1 VADYYLDSSALV
13 KSYVAETGTKWVRT
27 ILDDGQNSIFISSL
41 AEVEVVA
48 ALTRRYR
55 VGDLTVQQ
63 LDQACDEVRQDAET
77 YISVPLTNNL
87 IRAAVG
93 LARTHG
99 LRGYDAVQF
108 ATALEV
114 RDALMQ
120 NQLGQDFTLVSA
132 DHELNAVAALEGL
145 QVEDPNTH

>member
-1 VADYYLDSSALV
+1 MADLYFDSSALV
-13 KSYVAETGTKWVRT
+13 KSYVAELGTNWVST
-27 ILDDGQNSIFISSL
+27 ILDGGQNRIFISSL
-41 AEVEVVA
+41 AEVEVTA
-48 ALTRRYR
+48 ALTRRFR

-63 LDQACDEVRQDAET
+63 LDQACDEVRQDAEA
-77 YISVPLTNNL
+77 YISVSLTNDL

-99 LRGYDAVQF
+99 LRGYDAVQL

-114 RDALMQ
+114 RNALIE
-120 NQLGQDFTLVSA
+120 NELGQDFTLVSA
-132 DHELNAVAALEGL
+132 DLELNAAALLEGL

>member
-1 VADYYLDSSALV
+1 VADHYFDSSALV
-13 KSYVAETGTKWVRT
+13 KSYVAETGTNWVRT
-27 ILDDGQNSIFISSL
+27 ILDDEQNRIFISSL

-48 ALTRRYR
+48 ALTRRFR

-63 LDQACDEVRQDAET
+63 LDQACDEAKQDAEA
-77 YISVPLTNNL
+77 YISSSLTNDL

-99 LRGYDAVQF
+99 LRGYDAVQL

-114 RDALMQ
+114 RDALI
-120 NQLGQDFTLVSA
+120 
-132 DHELNAVAALEGL
+132 
-145 QVEDPNTH
+145 